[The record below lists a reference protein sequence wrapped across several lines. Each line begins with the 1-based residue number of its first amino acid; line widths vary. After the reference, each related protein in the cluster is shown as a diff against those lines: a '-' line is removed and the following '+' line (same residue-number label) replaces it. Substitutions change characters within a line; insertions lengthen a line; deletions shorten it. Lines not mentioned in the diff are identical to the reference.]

1 MTATDTEALGEPDD
15 AADGRDVVVRSKR
28 NGHDALPSG
37 KIVGAVA
44 SAIAILR
51 YLNNAPG
58 PLGVTKI
65 AADTRINTSTCFNIL
80 KTLASEGLVD
90 FNPLNKTYAISL
102 GILDLAR
109 GATALGA
116 DIETARPRM
125 EQIAHDHGLT
135 LTLWQPIGEDRKV
148 LVMGAMTRS
157 AIRIQMAIGQ
167 RLPRLIGAT
176 GRCFAAFSRMTE
188 EEQRRQF
195 DRIRWNV
202 PMSYNEFR
210 EQVAE
215 TARTG
220 WSRDVGNF
228 ASGTLSIALP
238 VLDKDGVA
246 VMAVTAT
253 MFAGQYDDAR
263 TSAIVEDLRGL
274 SALLSRIAAA
284 A

>member
-1 MTATDTEALGEPDD
+1 MAGTEAQLANDAGESESPRRR
-15 AADGRDVVVRSKR
+15 GSRDT
-28 NGHDALPSG
+28 LPSG

-51 YLNNAPG
+51 YLNKAQG

-65 AADTRINTSTCFNIL
+65 AADTSINTSTCFNIL

-102 GILDLAR
+102 GILDLTS
-109 GATALGA
+109 GATSLGT
-116 DIETARPRM
+116 DLETARPRM
-125 EQIAHDHGLT
+125 EQIAHTHGLT

-148 LVMGAMTRS
+148 LVMGAVTRS

-176 GRCFAAFSRMTE
+176 GRCFAAFSRMTDD
-188 EEQRRQF
+188 EQRRQF
-195 DRIRWNV
+195 DRIRWNR
-202 PMSYNEFR
+202 PLSYEEFR
-210 EQVAE
+210 KEVAD

-220 WSRDVGNF
+220 WSTDVGNF
-228 ASGTLSIALP
+228 ASGTVSIAVP
-238 VLDKDGVA
+238 VLDRDDVA

-253 MFAGQYDDAR
+253 MFEGQYDAAR
-263 TSAIVEDLRGL
+263 AQAIVDDLHDL
-274 SALLSRIAAA
+274 SAVLSRMAAA

>member
-1 MTATDTEALGEPDD
+1 MAGSKAGAPKESRGAEGVDEAAPE
-15 AADGRDVVVRSKR
+15 RR
-28 NGHDALPSG
+28 GHDPLPSG
-37 KIVGAVA
+37 KIVGAVV

-58 PLGVTKI
+58 PLGVTRI
-65 AADTRINTSTCFNIL
+65 AAQTKINTSTCFNIL

-90 FNPLNKTYAISL
+90 FNPANKTYAISL

-116 DIETARPRM
+116 DIEMARPRM
-125 EQIAHDHGLT
+125 EQVAHDHGLT
-135 LTLWQPIGEDRKV
+135 LTLWQPISEDRKV

-157 AIRIQMAIGQ
+157 ATRIQMAIGQ

-176 GRCFAAFSRMTE
+176 GRCFAAFSRMTD

-195 DRIRWNV
+195 DRIRWNM
-202 PMSYNEFR
+202 PLSYDEFR

-215 TARTG
+215 TAKTG
-220 WSRDVGNF
+220 WSKDVGNF
-228 ASGTLSIALP
+228 ASGTISIAVP
-238 VLDKDGVA
+238 VLDKDSVA

-253 MFAGQYDDAR
+253 MFAGQYDDERAR
-263 TSAIVEDLRGL
+263 LLVADLKDLSIV
-274 SALLSRIAAA
+274 LSRIAAA
-284 A
+284 G